1 MTQSTLPRTW
11 GYLLNEAR
19 WGSHLAASPIHGE
32 RHWRAVAATGFAL
45 AGLRPQIN
53 RRILFAFAML
63 HDCRRQDESWDPEHG
78 ARAADLAGRSKILRD
93 LLDRSEIERL
103 AQACLFHEKGKTCL
117 EDTSIGAC
125 WDADR
130 YNLLR
135 LMIEPRRD
143 LLSSGLDEDEHWQI
157 RQFSND
163 VWSRPPEWEDL
174 VLQLD
179 GISLPK

>member
-1 MTQSTLPRTW
+1 MTKSSAPSTW

-45 AGLRPQIN
+45 ADLRPQIN
-53 RRILFAFAML
+53 RRILLAFAML
-63 HDCRRQDESWDPEHG
+63 HDCRRQDENWDPEHG

-93 LLDRSEIERL
+93 LLEGPEIERL
-103 AQACLFHEKGKTCL
+103 AQACLLHEKGRICP
-117 EDTSIGAC
+117 EDAVIGAC

-143 LLSSGLDEDEHWQI
+143 LLSSGLDDEEHWQV
-157 RQFSND
+157 RQFSD
-163 VWSRPPEWEDL
+163 EVWRAPPDWAVL
-174 VLQLD
+174 VHQVE
-179 GISLPK
+179 GAVLP